1 MLRADRIIFLIFSFV
16 LRILSVRLV
25 RSRVTATSKVLRGTL
40 LIFINNT
47 LMFSSTSRV
56 VEGLSKKVKS
66 LFLKS
71 HDLLFLIEGFF
82 SFFGLDTLFAFS
94 V

>member
-1 MLRADRIIFLIFSFV
+1 
-16 LRILSVRLV
+16 
-25 RSRVTATSKVLRGTL
+25 
-40 LIFINNT
+40 
-47 LMFSSTSRV
+47 MFSSTSRV
-56 VEGLSKKVKS
+56 VEGLSKKVES

-71 HDLLFLIEGFF
+71 HDLLILIEGFF